1 MILFRLILITLFIY
15 SCVPYENEKK
25 LKTNKDLINIEENN
39 KNEFPFYYIGE
50 PYFIDDV
57 KYTPK
62 ENYDYNEKGRAV
74 YFGKIHQ
81 GKKTINNEIINISEL
96 IASHKTLPLPS
107 VVKVTNLE
115 NNISIILRVNN
126 RTPIGNSEIISVS
139 MQAAKLLGFYEKKF
153 TNVEVV
159 ILPEESK
166 QLMLVSQSINSDLN
180 LDTIT
185 AAPTDEVIINNIE

>member
-1 MILFRLILITLFIY
+1 MNFLKLIFIIFLIY

-25 LKTNKDLINIEENN
+25 LKINDDLNNSNENN

-50 PYFIDDV
+50 PYFIDEV
-57 KYTPK
+57 KYIPK
-62 ENYDYNEKGRAV
+62 EDYNYNEKGRAI
-74 YFGKIHQ
+74 YFDKMYH
-81 GKKTINNEIINISEL
+81 GKKSINNEIINISEL
-96 IASHKTLPLPS
+96 IAAHKTLPLPS

-126 RTPIGNSEIISVS
+126 RIPISNSDIISVS

-153 TNVEVV
+153 TEVEVV

-166 QLMLVSQSINSDLN
+166 QLMQVSQSINTDLN

>member
-1 MILFRLILITLFIY
+1 
-15 SCVPYENEKK
+15 
-25 LKTNKDLINIEENN
+25 
-39 KNEFPFYYIGE
+39 
-50 PYFIDDV
+50 
-57 KYTPK
+57 
-62 ENYDYNEKGRAV
+62 
-74 YFGKIHQ
+74 
-81 GKKTINNEIINISEL
+81 
-96 IASHKTLPLPS
+96 
-107 VVKVTNLE
+107 
-115 NNISIILRVNN
+115 
-126 RTPIGNSEIISVS
+126 